1 MLDALRK
8 GVARA
13 RRDLKT
19 PDLAV
24 LKREHAPVPRPRH
37 RVPFSTVV
45 KAGFF
50 LFGVPNQS
58 FCTIDVT
65 NRCNIRCDHCYFFE
79 QDYDRELS
87 LDEWRAL
94 FDRMRAEAGLRRYW
108 AFQASFV
115 GGEPLVRKDVI
126 DLARGYFPYNIV
138 VTNGSIPLPDWPDV
152 HFWFSVDGT
161 EAMHDTI
168 RNKPGL
174 YRRMKRHADRP
185 DLHTM
190 VTMCINRKNQHL
202 VEDVI
207 QEWNRDTC
215 VRHILFEFHTPIA
228 GLAEN
233 DELRLDPRERDRV
246 LDVVLALKAVYGDF
260 ILPPART
267 YRMMKSDRAKP
278 LTDDCLYAKVAPS
291 LGPDGTRKEPCMLGP
306 KADCDGCGCIVP
318 FLTRA
323 QQERGDILMD
333 LTLGAMRWLT
343 PAR

>member
-1 MLDALRK
+1 MLERLRK
-8 GVARA
+8 ELRA
-13 RRDLKT
+13 
-19 PDLAV
+19 PDLS
-24 LKREHAPVPRPRH
+24 LLRLLHQPVPRPRH
-37 RVPFSTVV
+37 RVPLSFAV

-50 LFGVPNQS
+50 LFGVPEHS

-79 QDYDRELS
+79 QDYDGELS
-87 LDEWRAL
+87 LSEWRSL
-94 FDRMRAEAGLRRYW
+94 FERLRAEAGPRRYW
-108 AFQASFV
+108 AYQASYV

-126 DLARGYFPYNIV
+126 DLGRRYFPYNIV

-161 EAMHDTI
+161 AEIHDSI

-174 YRRMKRHADRP
+174 YQRMKKHADRP
-185 DLHTM
+185 DLNTM
-190 VTMCINRKNQHL
+190 VTMCINRLNRDV

-207 QEWNRDTC
+207 REWNRDTC

-228 GLAEN
+228 GLREN
-233 DELRLDPRERDRV
+233 DQLFLPLAERDQV
-246 LDVVLALKAVYGDF
+246 LDLILALKDVYGDF

-267 YRMMKSDRAKP
+267 YRMMKSDRCRP
-278 LTDDCLYAKVAPS
+278 LTDDCLYSRVAPS

-306 KADCDGCGCIVP
+306 KADCNRCGCIVP

-323 QQERGDILMD
+323 QQERSDILID
-333 LTLGAMRWLT
+333 LTRNALRWL
-343 PAR
+343 A

>member
-1 MLDALRK
+1 MLDRLRK
-8 GVARA
+8 EMAP
-13 RRDLKT
+13 
-19 PDLAV
+19 PDLS
-24 LKREHAPVPRPRH
+24 LLRLRHRPVPRPKQ
-37 RVPFSTVV
+37 RVPLSFAV

-50 LFGVPNQS
+50 LFGVPEHA

-79 QDYDRELS
+79 QDYEGELS
-87 LDEWRAL
+87 LAEWERL
-94 FDRMRAEAGLRRYW
+94 FERLKRQAGLRRYW
-108 AFQASFV
+108 AYQASYV

-126 DLARGYFPYNIV
+126 DLGRRYFPYNIV

-161 EAMHDTI
+161 EELHDSL

-185 DLHTM
+185 DLGTM
-190 VTMCINRKNQHL
+190 VTMCINRRNQQL

-207 QEWNRDTC
+207 AEWNRDTC

-228 GLAEN
+228 GLREN
-233 DELRLDPRERDRV
+233 DALALTLAERDQI
-246 LDVVLALKAVYGDF
+246 LDRLLALKAVYGDF

-267 YRMMKSDRAKP
+267 YRRMKSHRAKA
-278 LTDDCLYAKVAPS
+278 LTDDCLYSRVAPS

-306 KADCDGCGCIVP
+306 KADCDRCGCIVP
-318 FLTRA
+318 FLSRA
-323 QQERGDILMD
+323 QQERGDILID
-333 LTLGAMRWLT
+333 LARATFT
-343 PAR
+343 PGRKKS